1 LLLTVPGW
9 PPWPE
14 YINARHL
21 LYQWVEQ
28 YVGIFHFSLRLCE
41 IAPANWMFGLYF
53 LTLYSELSEK
63 SYRTLCYAWPGCMS
77 SAILAGAIS
86 QSRNEKWNIPTYCST
101 HWYNKCLALM
111 YSGHGGQPG
120 TVRART
126 SNDFRVLLL
135 LIHWNLGDIS
145 LEEGPDY
152 WYLTPIFFFGS
163 TVSEFKNTVL

>member
-1 LLLTVPGW
+1 
-9 PPWPE
+9 
-14 YINARHL
+14 
-21 LYQWVEQ
+21 
-28 YVGIFHFSLRLCE
+28 
-41 IAPANWMFGLYF
+41 MFGLYF

-120 TVRART
+120 TVSNKTSSKILFYSQKKYRFQQDQMGLILKTKDAQKSHRNSTRT
-126 SNDFRVLLL
+126 EYIYIFGYINEKEMDFNSRYYYFTRKMAKTASINIKLSNSP
-135 LIHWNLGDIS
+135 NL
-145 LEEGPDY
+145 
-152 WYLTPIFFFGS
+152 
-163 TVSEFKNTVL
+163 